1 MKRLIKTF
9 KNYWAFWSTIIIG
22 ALIAILLTAKPN
34 FSSLA
39 NLITFAWIAI
49 ICCWKIID
57 IVGQL
62 RHANFGVDL
71 LAIIAIIACLTI
83 HENLAAY
90 IIVLMLCSGEALE
103 SLASNRAKHNL
114 TALIKRQ
121 PQIAH
126 RLSNGAVTDIPL
138 TKVQINDT
146 ILVKPNEVVPVD
158 GQLISG
164 KAIIDESSL
173 TGESAPVHKNV
184 QDKIISGTLCLNQAV
199 NIRATSTARDS
210 YYSQIIRLVK
220 DIENQPAHFV
230 NLANRYAAPFT
241 ILSLIIAGIAWF
253 LSKDA
258 TRFAEVL
265 VVASPC
271 PLILAAPIAFVSGM
285 SRCASRGIIVKN
297 GSALERIANAD
308 TFAFDKTG
316 TLTNNHLAVSHID
329 AAAGYNPD
337 TIIAIAAAAESV
349 STHVLAGSLINYAKE
364 HHIQLAPAKS
374 IRETTGGGVFATV
387 DQRRIVVGNPEFLAS
402 NKITGLPSQL
412 PNSTAIIV
420 AVNGKYAGAIY
431 FNDTARYGAKSTI
444 QKLRELGV
452 KHIIML
458 TGDRQS
464 TARQIGTQIGI
475 KKIYAELKPT
485 DKLAIVKSY
494 QDRQHCVAMV
504 GDGINDTPVLAKA
517 DVGVAIGAMGSTV
530 ASESADAVIANSRIN
545 SIAILRQISLSTTRI
560 ARQSVIAGIIICL
573 VLEAIAAFGV
583 IPAVVGALLQ
593 EVVDATTIISALRA
607 RR

>member
-1 MKRLIKTF
+1 M
-9 KNYWAFWSTIIIG
+9 
-22 ALIAILLTAKPN
+22 
-34 FSSLA
+34 
-39 NLITFAWIAI
+39 
-49 ICCWKIID
+49 ID
-57 IVGQL
+57 IASQL

-126 RLSNGAVTDIPL
+126 RLSDGSITDIPL
-138 TKVQINDT
+138 IEVQINDT

-173 TGESAPVHKNV
+173 TGESAPVHKNAR
-184 QDKIISGTLCLNQAV
+184 DKIISGTLCLDQAI
-199 NIRATSTARDS
+199 NIHATSTAQNS
-210 YYSQIIRLVK
+210 YYSQIIKLVK
-220 DIENQPAHFV
+220 DIESQPARFV
-230 NLANRYAAPFT
+230 NLANRYATPFT

-265 VVASPC
+265 VVASPF
-271 PLILAAPIAFVSGM
+271 LAAPIAFVSGM

-297 GSALERIANAD
+297 GSTLERIANAD

-316 TLTNNHLAVSHID
+316 TLTNNHLIVSHVD
-329 AAAGYNPD
+329 ATAGYNPD
-337 TIIAIAAAAESV
+337 TIIALAAAAESV
-349 STHVLAGSLINYAKE
+349 STHILASSLINYANE
-364 HHIQLAPAKS
+364 HHVQLAPAKN
-374 IRETTGGGVFATV
+374 IRESTGGGVFATV
-387 DQRRIVVGNPEFLAS
+387 DRRRIVVGNPEFLAG

-412 PNSTAIIV
+412 PNSTAILV

-444 QKLRELGV
+444 QKLRRLGV

-458 TGDRQS
+458 TGDRRS

-485 DKLAIVKSY
+485 DKLSVVKSY
-494 QDRQHCVAMV
+494 QDSQHCVAMI

-517 DVGVAIGAMGSTV
+517 DVGVAIGTMGSTV

-573 VLEAIAAFGV
+573 TLEVIAAFGV
-583 IPAVVGALLQ
+583 IPAIVGALLQ